1 MRRLLALTTLAFFG
15 VTGAALAVLPHLGA
29 HYAGHSA
36 NGSKVSFVITKHK
49 PRKVAKLN
57 FGKEKGHCLDQGQP
71 AETKVLKEPGVIA
84 IHANGTFSGSL
95 NAFGFPDTEEGGII
109 VTGKFYAHGIAKGT
123 VRYEDRGCTGLPIIH
138 WKAKTT

>member
-1 MRRLLALTTLAFFG
+1 MRRLLVLAMVVFL
-15 VTGAALAVLPHLGA
+15 VTAGTALAVLPALGA

-36 NGSKVSFVITKHK
+36 NGSKVSFTITKHR
-49 PRKVAKLN
+49 PRKLSKLS
-57 FGKEKGHCLDQGQP
+57 FGKETGHCLQGEP
-71 AETKVLKEPGVIA
+71 AETKTLKEPGSIA

-95 NAFGFPDTEEGGII
+95 NQFGFPDTEEGGII

-138 WKAKTT
+138 WKAKKT